1 MLNAANEIAVAAFLD
16 KRIRFTAIAELIERA
31 LAAQP
36 ATALTS
42 IEQCVAVDA
51 ETRRRVQ
58 ALVDAG
64 TGRR

>member
-1 MLNAANEIAVAAFLD
+1 
-16 KRIRFTAIAELIERA
+16 LIERA
-31 LAAQP
+31 LAAVPP
-36 ATALTS
+36 APLTS

-51 ETRRRVQ
+51 EARGRVQ